1 MAEAPAVRPAV
12 FQFFSDRA
20 SDALVHDL
28 AGLLG
33 DFLEAEELAQRSDAL
48 VALLNWW
55 REGTDQRA
63 LLAQGRTGGL
73 PDQATGRLRMVLDL
87 LEADSGLRGRFQ
99 ESVAAILLE
108 AHGVNLFADAGIP
121 SDRGFLSEFGDRLAD
136 KIVPAPRDDHDLAR
150 LLRRIYRSAYHVER
164 VRRLDSA
171 LFDRFLRLLAPVDR
185 PELWNSMRGDFAD
198 GFQLLA
204 AKVQAHGLM
213 RDVRSRSGRQK
224 VGESPFYR
232 FEKASEALASRW
244 IAEGDLEQATLDWRR
259 AAAECRGE
267 MEEIYQ
273 RLNTHGVNVNVVY
286 ALRVIQLCLDR
297 MQNMVE
303 IMTTRERAAR
313 AGAIRRLLA
322 RLVAAV
328 HEDRSLRHLVRTNLN
343 LLHAKIVERSG
354 QTGEHYVAADRAEY
368 GHIWVAAA
376 GGGLLTVITAAIK
389 ISIHGWHLPLFVEG
403 LLAGLNY
410 AVSFL
415 LLQAFHLILAT
426 KQPAMTAAALAR
438 IIRRETGGKRVDRI
452 LDYFSRLVSS
462 QLAAVAANVLVVG
475 AGAYAFSWAWGWLRG
490 SPFLSPEEVEY
501 VFTSLSPIDSGT
513 IWFAALTGVI
523 LWLASLVGGWLDN
536 WSAYHRL
543 PLAISEHA
551 AGRLLGR
558 SRMARLAGVVARNI
572 SGWGTN
578 ISLGLMLG
586 ITPALG
592 AFFGLPLDVR
602 HVTLNSGILML
613 AYASVWE
620 PVFDIRFLLWAA
632 AGVGT
637 MFVLNLG
644 VSFGLSLWSATR
656 AYGLPREEVLDLI
669 RRGLKRIITHPGDF
683 LLPPPAEATAARRA

>member
-1 MAEAPAVRPAV
+1 MAEAAPVRPAV

-20 SDALVHDL
+20 SDSPVHGLAAAL
-28 AGLLG
+28 GN
-33 DFLEAEELAQRSDAL
+33 FLEAEELAGRNAAL
-48 VALLNWW
+48 VVLMDWW
-55 REGTDQRA
+55 RESIDRSA
-63 LLAQGRTGGL
+63 LKQQSRSGSL
-73 PDQATGRLRMVLDL
+73 PGQATERLRMLLDL
-87 LEADSGLRGRFQ
+87 LEANPELRARFQ
-99 ESVAAILLE
+99 DTLGGILLE
-108 AHGVNLFADAGIP
+108 AHGVNLFAEAGIP

-136 KIVPAPRDDHDLAR
+136 KIVPAPRDDHDLGR
-150 LLRRIYRSAYHVER
+150 LLHRIYRSAWHVER

-171 LFDRFLRLLAPVDR
+171 LFDRLLRVLTPADR
-185 PELWNSMRGDFAD
+185 PELWNSMRRDFAE

-204 AKVQAHGLM
+204 AKVQAHGLT
-213 RDVRSRSGRQK
+213 RDVRERSNRQT
-224 VGESPFYR
+224 VSDSPFYR
-232 FEKASEALASRW
+232 FEKASEALASLW
-244 IAEGDLEQATLDWRR
+244 AAEQDLEQATLDWRR
-259 AAAECRGE
+259 AAAECRGD
-267 MEEIYQ
+267 MDTIYQ
-273 RLNTHGVNVNVVY
+273 RLGAQGVNVNVVY

-297 MQNMVE
+297 MQTMLE
-303 IMTTRERAAR
+303 IMTTRELAAR
-313 AGAIRRLLA
+313 AGPIRRLLV

-328 HEDRSLRHLVRTNLN
+328 HEDRSLRYLVRSNLN

-354 QTGEHYVAADRAEY
+354 QTGEHYVAADRPEY
-368 GHIWVAAA
+368 RHIWVAAA

-426 KQPAMTAAALAR
+426 KQPAMTAAALAG
-438 IIRRETGGKRVDRI
+438 IIRRETGGKRIDRI

-475 AGAYAFSWAWGWLRG
+475 AGAYVFSWAWGRLLG
-490 SPFLSPEEVEY
+490 SPFLSPEETRY
-501 VFTSLSPIDSGT
+501 VFESLSPIDSGT
-513 IWFAALTGVI
+513 IWYAALTGVI

-551 AGRLLGR
+551 AGRRLGR
-558 SRMARLAGVVARNI
+558 ARMARLAGVVARNI

-613 AYASVWE
+613 AYASVAE
-620 PVFDIRFLLWAA
+620 TVFHIRFLLWAA

-644 VSFGLSLWSATR
+644 VSFGLSLWSA
-656 AYGLPREEVLDLI
+656 AHAFGLPREELLDLV
-669 RRGLKRIITHPGDF
+669 RRGLKRIVTRPGDF
-683 LLPPPAEATAARRA
+683 IRPPPADAAVARRA